1 MANRIDLEGRT
12 AVVTGGAQG
21 IGRAVAERLIQSGAK
36 VALWDQDVS
45 RAKATASDLGGETQA
60 MALACDVTNWE
71 AVDAAT
77 RRTHEAFGRIDIL
90 VNNAGISGP
99 NATVADYPVADWQ
112 RVIDLDLTGV
122 FHGCKAVVPLMVAQG
137 YGRIVNVAS
146 IAGKEGNPNAAAYSA
161 AKAGVIALTKSLG
174 KELAG
179 HNIAVNCVTP
189 AAARTAIFDQM
200 SQTHIDYMLSKIPRN
215 RFVDV
220 KEIAAMIAFLV
231 SAENSFTTGAVFDLS
246 GGRATY

>member
-1 MANRIDLEGRT
+1 MANQIDLDGRV

-21 IGRAVAERLIQSGAK
+21 IGRAVAERFVASGAR
-36 VALWDQDVS
+36 VALWDHDVS
-45 RAKATASDLGGETQA
+45 LATATAAALGDGQAIAVGCDMTRWEAVEAAAKAT
-60 MALACDVTNWE
+60 CD
-71 AVDAAT
+71 
-77 RRTHEAFGRIDIL
+77 AFGRIDIL
-90 VNNAGISGP
+90 VNNAGVSGL
-99 NATVADYPVADWQ
+99 NATLADYPVAEWQ

-122 FHGCKAVVPLMVAQG
+122 FFGCKAVTPLMIAQG

-146 IAGKEGNPNAAAYSA
+146 IAGKEGNPNASAYSA

-179 HNIAVNCVTP
+179 HDIAVNCVTP

-200 SQTHIDYMLSKIPRN
+200 SQAHIDYMLAKIPRN

-220 KEIAAMIAFLV
+220 HEIAAMIAFLV

>member
-1 MANRIDLEGRT
+1 MANKIDLQGRS

-21 IGRAVAERLIQSGAK
+21 IGRAVAERLLLSGAR
-36 VALWDQDVS
+36 VALWDQDIS
-45 RAKATASDLGGETQA
+45 RAEATAADLGGGKQVI
-60 MALACDVTNWE
+60 ALPCDMTRWE
-71 AVDAAT
+71 AVETSA
-77 RRTHEAFGRIDIL
+77 RETHEAFGRIDIL

-179 HNIAVNCVTP
+179 HDIAVNCVTP

-220 KEIAAMIAFLV
+220 KEVAAMVAFLV